1 MKLELPHPPGTTLAD
16 QIEAT
21 RRFGNYLAI
30 SFAIIALWLV
40 VPSDAWAQSTGT
52 AFEFPVLDQM
62 LCGFIAYSK
71 SRLAPYI
78 AVLTIIIGVI
88 GHWLGATKV
97 WGTLL
102 YVVLGLGIIM
112 GIGAAIVRATNAGAT
127 CL

>member
-1 MKLELPHPPGTTLAD
+1 MKLDILTPPGLTPME
-16 QIEAT
+16 QFEAA
-21 RRFGNYLAI
+21 RRFRNYI
-30 SFAIIALWLV
+30 TSSFLVIALWLL
-40 VPSDAWAQSTGT
+40 VPDQAYAQAG
-52 AFEFPVLDQM
+52 ANLFEFPVLDEFF
-62 LCGFIAYSK
+62 CGFIAYSK

-97 WGTLL
+97 WGLLL

-112 GIGAAIVRATNAGAT
+112 GIGAAIVRATNAGTT